1 MNLVCNKSTGECPCK
16 VNSLDT
22 KCNRCP
28 PDFYG
33 LEANH
38 PKGCLK
44 CQCSNKTSDCVT
56 DAGWFISRIFTD
68 LSVFVNNVDVDGWTG
83 VNSDGNRVD
92 VELNW
97 PFAVKPFDKYV
108 NFG

>member
-16 VNSLDT
+16 VNSLGT

-28 PDFYG
+28 SDFYG

-68 LSVFVNNVDVDGWTG
+68 LSFLVDNVEVDGWTG
-83 VNSDGNRVD
+83 VTRVGNPV
-92 VELNW
+92 
-97 PFAVKPFDKYV
+97 AVQLDWDFPVKLPEKYA